1 MAPVQLNKLA
11 NVAEET
17 SCQGKN
23 VSSRINKENLSLEQ
37 AIELSYLS
45 MKTRRWKINLTL
57 NQTMKKLYG
66 KYEKSGWRQS
76 LIDQWPINQSRL
88 DDWKTNGWNS

>member
-45 MKTRRWKINLTL
+45 MKMRRWKINLTL
-57 NQTMKKLYG
+57 NQTIIKKKKKMENLR
-66 KYEKSGWRQS
+66 KVVEDNFW
-76 LIDQWPINQSRL
+76 L
-88 DDWKTNGWNS
+88 TNDLLSKVD

>member
-45 MKTRRWKINLTL
+45 MKTRR
-57 NQTMKKLYG
+57 
-66 KYEKSGWRQS
+66 
-76 LIDQWPINQSRL
+76 
-88 DDWKTNGWNS
+88 